1 MKNDKQAVGRRG
13 EDLACEHLVGLG
25 HTILE
30 RNWRHSHLEI
40 DIVSRLHNEL
50 HIVEVKSR
58 TAPLMAAPEENV
70 DWKKRQRLVKAAR
83 AYLGSR
89 DREALPPDV
98 EILFDVLTVVFNGPE
113 FAIEYYPQAF
123 IPTYA

>member
-58 TAPLMAAPEENV
+58 TAP